1 MIVSRFAGTESGLQA
16 YLDKIEFDYLFMKK
30 SELFFSAIQ
39 VPVDFLM
46 IVLAAIS
53 AFAIRNIPQIITL
66 KPKLYEFPF
75 DVYMKVVLMTAPFFI
90 LIYAFEGLY
99 SIKVTK
105 KFWKE
110 ASKVFAATSIGL
122 IIVIVTIFLKREWFS
137 SRFIILAAWG
147 LATFY
152 IIFARY
158 LLQLIQRY
166 LLRRHDIGVHRILLI
181 GQNGKLSAINRLIR
195 QNKNLG
201 YQVIGQIDS
210 THIRDI
216 KEIREK
222 RGIDEIILC
231 EPSITDEEQEKLI
244 DYCAINNI
252 VYKYVATTLQTTNMK
267 LSVLGDEPIIE
278 VQHTPLD
285 GWGRILKRFFDII
298 ASILG
303 IILTS
308 PIMLLAFLAIWI
320 EERGQGPII
329 YKNQRIGDNGKKIL
343 VYKFRYMQWKY
354 CITKENP
361 QLEKAMAFE
370 KELIKNQSVRRG
382 PLYKIKDDPRKT
394 HVGRFIERFSI
405 DELPQFFNVLRG
417 NMSMVG
423 PRPHQEREVEKYME
437 YHRRL
442 LTIKPGI
449 TGMAQISG
457 RSDLDFEKEYK
468 LDLYYIENWSLW
480 LDIQICLKTIGVLF
494 KKRKNL

>member
-1 MIVSRFAGTESGLQA
+1 
-16 YLDKIEFDYLFMKK
+16 MKK

-53 AFAIRNIPQIITL
+53 AFAIRNFPQIITL
-66 KPKLYEFPF
+66 KPKLYSFPF
-75 DVYMKVVLMTAPFFI
+75 DTYIKVVLITAPFFI
-90 LIYAFEGLY
+90 LIYALQGLY

-122 IIVIVTIFLKREWFS
+122 IIIIVAIFLKREWFS
-137 SRFIILAAWG
+137 SRFIILATWG

-152 IIFARY
+152 VILARY
-158 LLQLIQRY
+158 LLQLIQKY

-181 GQNGKLSAINRLIR
+181 GRNGKLSAINRLIR
-195 QNKNLG
+195 QNRNLG
-201 YQVIGQIDS
+201 YQVIGQTDS

-216 KEIREK
+216 KKIREK
-222 RGIDEIILC
+222 RGIDEIVLC

-252 VYKYVATTLQTTNMK
+252 VYKYVATTLQTSNMK
-267 LSVLGDEPIIE
+267 LSVLGNEPIIE

-285 GWGRILKRFFDII
+285 GWGRILKRVFDIF

-308 PIMLLAFLAIWI
+308 PIMLIVAVAIWI

-329 YKNQRIGDNGKKIL
+329 YQNQRIGADGKKIF
-343 VYKFRYMQWKY
+343 VYKFRYMRWKY

-361 QLEKAMAFE
+361 QLEEAIKTE
-370 KELIKNQSVRRG
+370 KELIKSQSIRRG
-382 PLYKIKDDPRKT
+382 PLYKIKNDPRKT
-394 HVGRFIERFSI
+394 HVGSFIERFSI
-405 DELPQFFNVLRG
+405 DEFPQFFNVFLG

-480 LDIQICLKTIGVLF
+480 LDTQICLKTVGVLF
-494 KKRKNL
+494 KKRKNI

>member
-1 MIVSRFAGTESGLQA
+1 
-16 YLDKIEFDYLFMKK
+16 MKK

-46 IVLAAIS
+46 ITLAAAS
-53 AFAIRNIPQIITL
+53 AFAIRNFPQIITL
-66 KPKLYEFPF
+66 KPKLYSFPF
-75 DVYMKVVLMTAPFFI
+75 DVYIKVVLMTAPFFI
-90 LIYAFEGLY
+90 LIYALEGLY

-110 ASKVFAATSIGL
+110 ALKVFSATSIGL
-122 IIVIVTIFLKREWFS
+122 IIIIVAIFLKREWFS

-152 IIFARY
+152 VILARY

-166 LLRRHDIGVHRILLI
+166 LLCRYDIGVHRILLI
-181 GQNGKLSAINRLIR
+181 GRNGKLGAIDRLIR

-216 KEIREK
+216 KEIRK
-222 RGIDEIILC
+222 QKGIDEIILC
-231 EPSITDEEQEKLI
+231 EPSIIDEEQEKLI

-252 VYKYVATTLQTTNMK
+252 VYKYIATTLQTSNMK
-267 LSVLGDEPIIE
+267 LNVLGDEPIIE

-285 GWGRILKRFFDII
+285 GWGRILKRIFDIL

-303 IILTS
+303 IILTL
-308 PIMLLAFLAIWI
+308 PAMLLTFLAIWI
-320 EERGQGPII
+320 EDRGQGPII
-329 YKNQRIGDNGKKIL
+329 YKNQRIGDNGKKFL

-354 CITKENP
+354 CIAKENP
-361 QLEKAMAFE
+361 QLEEAIKFE
-370 KELIKNQSVRRG
+370 KELIKNQSIRKG

-394 HVGRFIERFSI
+394 HVGRFIERFSL
-405 DELPQFFNVLRG
+405 DELPQFFNVLWG

-457 RSDLDFEKEYK
+457 RSDLDFEREYK

-480 LDIQICLKTIGVLF
+480 LDIQICFKTVGVLF
-494 KKRKNL
+494 KRRKNL

>member
-1 MIVSRFAGTESGLQA
+1 
-16 YLDKIEFDYLFMKK
+16 MKK

-75 DVYMKVVLMTAPFFI
+75 DVYMKVVLITAPFFI

-122 IIVIVTIFLKREWFS
+122 IIIIVTIFLKREWFS

-152 IIFARY
+152 VIFARY

-181 GQNGKLSAINRLIR
+181 GQNGKLSAIDRLIR

-216 KEIREK
+216 KEIRER

-252 VYKYVATTLQTTNMK
+252 IYKYIATTLQTSNMK

-285 GWGRILKRFFDII
+285 GWGRILKRFFDIL
-298 ASILG
+298 ASIFG

-308 PIMLLAFLAIWI
+308 PLMLLTALSIWI

-329 YKNQRIGDNGKKIL
+329 YRNQRIGADGKKIS
-343 VYKFRYMQWKY
+343 VYKFRYMQWKF

-361 QLEKAMAFE
+361 QLEEALALE
-370 KELIKNQSVRRG
+370 KELIKNQSIRRG
-382 PLYKIKDDPRKT
+382 PLYKIRDDPRKT
-394 HVGRFIERFSI
+394 HTGRFIERFSI
-405 DELPQFFNVLRG
+405 DELPQFFNVLLG
-417 NMSMVG
+417 NMSIVG

-480 LDIQICLKTIGVLF
+480 LDIQICFKTVGVLF

>member
-1 MIVSRFAGTESGLQA
+1 MSRVWVKNRL
-16 YLDKIEFDYLFMKK
+16 MKK

-53 AFAIRNIPQIITL
+53 AFAIRNIPQIIIL
-66 KPKLYEFPF
+66 KPKLYSFPF
-75 DVYMKVVLMTAPFFI
+75 DMYIKIVLMTTPFFI
-90 LIYAFEGLY
+90 LIYALEGLY

-110 ASKVFAATSIGL
+110 AFKVFAATSIGL
-122 IIVIVTIFLKREWFS
+122 IVIIVAIFLKREWFS

-152 IIFARY
+152 VILARY
-158 LLQLIQRY
+158 ILQMIQRY
-166 LLRRHDIGVHRILLI
+166 LLRKRGIGVHRILLI
-181 GQNGKLSAINRLIR
+181 GRNGKLSAIDRLIR
-195 QNKNLG
+195 KNKNLG
-201 YQVIGQIDS
+201 YQVIGQLDS
-210 THIRDI
+210 AHIRLI
-216 KEIREK
+216 KEIRGK

-252 VYKYVATTLQTTNMK
+252 VYKYVATTLQTSNMQ

-278 VQHTPLD
+278 VKHTPLD
-285 GWGRILKRFFDII
+285 GWSRILKRIFDII
-298 ASILG
+298 ASLTG
-303 IILTS
+303 IILTL
-308 PIMLLAFLAIWI
+308 PIMLLTFLAIWI
-320 EERGQGPII
+320 EDRGCGPII
-329 YKNQRIGDNGKKIL
+329 YKNQRIGDNGKKIF

-354 CITKENP
+354 CVTKDNP
-361 QLEKAMAFE
+361 QLEEAVAFE
-370 KELIKNQSVRRG
+370 KELIRTQSIRRG

-394 HVGRFIERFSI
+394 RVGKFIERFSI
-405 DELPQFFNVLRG
+405 DELPQFFNVFCG
-417 NMSMVG
+417 TMSMVG

-480 LDIQICLKTIGVLF
+480 LDIQICFRTIGVLF
-494 KKRKNL
+494 KGRKNL